1 MQNHPHPQKPPRLP
15 LNRLIVGISILS
27 LLGSTMLLSCNRDKS
42 PPRPKG
48 EYLQSRVDLV
58 IQSNVSGAE
67 ILVDG
72 QQKGFTSDTNFRAR
86 LFKLP
91 RKTYQIT
98 LKKEGYAERT
108 EAVEITGKALTQ
120 TVKIDMAPV
129 K

>member
-1 MQNHPHPQKPPRLP
+1 MQNHPHLHNPPRL
-15 LNRLIVGISILS
+15 LIVSIAILG

-72 QQKGFTSDTNFRAR
+72 QQKAFTSDTKFQAR

-108 EAVEITGKALTQ
+108 EAVAITGKALTQ
-120 TVKIDMAPV
+120 TVRIDMEPV